1 MINKMA
7 KQLIESGKR
16 AEDAVCGAINTET
29 MERCTKLLKSH
40 TDDQKDICWFNRQRY
55 QAMESTI
62 TELRRQGRISHRVGL
77 DSFASSSADAEGEN
91 LESWADCRN
100 WLRRR
105 ESYRGLYL
113 WGPPGTGKTFAAR
126 SILRQAIIGGYGVT
140 ETTASNLCATHRRYD
155 ADEYRD
161 NLERCRILL
170 IDDLDKP
177 LWKAEDLAYL
187 WELLNARADR
197 DGRTIITS
205 NYNPAKIRGIFRDAA
220 AGNESKIDA
229 TLERIAPTKTVEFK
243 GKSLRGK
250 NNG

>member
-1 MINKMA
+1 MINEMA
-7 KQLIESGKR
+7 RQLIESSRR
-16 AEDAVCGAINTET
+16 AEDGLCGAIDQNT
-29 MERCTKLLKSH
+29 MERCIKPLKSH
-40 TDDQKDICWFNRQRY
+40 TDAEKDVCWINREMAEKLEYTVSQ
-55 QAMESTI
+55 
-62 TELRRQGRISHRVGL
+62 LRQQGRISQRVGV
-77 DSFASSSADAEGEN
+77 DSFATSTADAEGEN
-91 LESWADCRN
+91 LQSWKDCRA
-100 WLRRR
+100 WLWGNQ
-105 ESYRGLYL
+105 RGLYL

-126 SILRQAIIGGYGVT
+126 SILQKAILGGYGVT
-140 ETTASNLCATHRRYD
+140 ETTASNLCAMHRRYD

-161 NLERCRILL
+161 NLERCKILL

-229 TLERIAPTKTVEFK
+229 TLERIAPTKTIEFM
-243 GKSLRGK
+243 GKSLRGTK
-250 NNG
+250 HG